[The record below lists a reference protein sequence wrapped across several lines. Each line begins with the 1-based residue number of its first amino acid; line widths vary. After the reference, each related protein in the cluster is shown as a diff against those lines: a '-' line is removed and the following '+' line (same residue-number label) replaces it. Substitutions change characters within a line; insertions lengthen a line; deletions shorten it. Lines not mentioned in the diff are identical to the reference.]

1 MKDPFEVRDLE
12 DRRREKKKGGGV
24 CGKKIENIIP
34 SWQSWVSKGSFMKHK
49 CDQGKGLLDLMKAV
63 QEALI
68 GISGVAALWGEIE
81 ERNSE
86 EVRQ

>member
-1 MKDPFEVRDLE
+1 MKAPFEVRDLE
-12 DRRREKKKGGGV
+12 DRMREKKKGGSV
-24 CGKKIENIIP
+24 WKKIENIIS

-81 ERNSE
+81 ERKSE

>member
-1 MKDPFEVRDLE
+1 
-12 DRRREKKKGGGV
+12 
-24 CGKKIENIIP
+24 
-34 SWQSWVSKGSFMKHK
+34 
-49 CDQGKGLLDLMKAV
+49 MKAV